1 MVKSDIEIARAATM
15 KPILEVGAGL
25 GIPPESLDPYGH
37 YKAKISLDFLKTL
50 DDKKDGKLI
59 LGSPAKV
66 VRDLKKD
73 EINNIK
79 QSALSYQSRALT
91 FQEKMKS
98 HT

>member
-1 MVKSDIEIARAATM
+1 MGAI
-15 KPILEVGAGL
+15 ILNGGKVGPNCIVGAGTL
-25 GIPPESLDPYGH
+25 ITE
-37 YKAKISLDFLKTL
+37 KKEFLE
-50 DDKKDGKLI
+50 DGKLI